1 MKAIVIVALVFGT
14 LTIALVAQ
22 RPPSTTPGASR
33 TTALAAP
40 TLPALSYTCIHHPD
54 VLETKPGTCPI
65 CKLELVPV
73 RLDGAWMCPVH
84 TAVIES
90 TTGTCRLCGRALI
103 PVTVS
108 LTWTCRNDQVEHLE
122 PGNCADGSPRIGR
135 RALRPHGNHN
145 PQHGGQ
151 FFMAPDNWHHLEGAL
166 PAQRVFRLYLY
177 DDYGRPLATEKI
189 RDVQA
194 RVVTKEDFDP
204 NTRKTTDVV
213 AFPLKVVRNRPYLE
227 ARVDTAALPAEM
239 TAKVRFGSDQP
250 EYRFDF
256 TFAQLT
262 KDPLVPVAGP
272 AQAKSAPPQPSTPA
286 IATPAGTAPTPGAT
300 VPGGDPA
307 LTPLPIP
314 ATMSGIVDQLKARQ
328 RQVGELVMRGDFGAV
343 WVPAFQAKDLAIAL
357 EPHLAHL
364 PTEQRDV
371 AEPAINNVVR
381 TAWLLDAAGDVGNR
395 QQIELVYTSFASAIA
410 KLVTAFEGL

>member
-1 MKAIVIVALVFGT
+1 MRFSFAAFLVLFLVLVSTG
-14 LTIALVAQ
+14 TIAAQ
-22 RPPSTTPGASR
+22 RPR
-33 TTALAAP
+33 TAAAP
-40 TLPALSYTCIHHPD
+40 ALPALSYSCIHHPD
-54 VLETKPGTCPI
+54 VLESKPGTCPI
-65 CKLELVPV
+65 CKLALVPV

-90 TTGTCRLCGRALI
+90 ASGTCRLCRRTLI

-108 LTWTCRNDQVEHLE
+108 LTWTCRDDRSEHLE
-122 PGNCADGSPRIGR
+122 PGNCADGSPRIGK

-151 FFMAPDNWHHLEGAL
+151 FFMAPDNWHHLEGAY

-177 DDYGRPLATEKI
+177 DDYGRPLAADKI
-189 RDVQA
+189 RAVQA
-194 RVVTKEDFDP
+194 RVVTKENFDP
-204 NTRKTTDVV
+204 ATRQTTDVL
-213 AFPLKVVRNRPYLE
+213 AFALKAVRNRPYLE

-239 TAKVRFGSDQP
+239 TAKVRFANDQP

-256 TFAQLT
+256 TFEKLT
-262 KDPLVPVAGP
+262 KEPFVPLAPATQVAAAAAQPAATSAAPV
-272 AQAKSAPPQPSTPA
+272 T
-286 IATPAGTAPTPGAT
+286 TAPSGP
-300 VPGGDPA
+300 DPA

-314 ATMSGIVDQLKARQ
+314 STMSGIVDQLKTRQ
-328 RQVGELVMRGDFGAV
+328 RQVGDLVMRGDFSAV

-364 PTEQRDV
+364 SDARRNV
-371 AEPAINNVVR
+371 AEPAISAVVR

-395 QQIELVYTSFASAIA
+395 QQIESAYGLFAAA
-410 KLVTAFEGL
+410 VADLATAFEGL

>member
-1 MKAIVIVALVFGT
+1 MGGGMRTLVFVALVFAT
-14 LTIALVAQ
+14 LTTALVAQ
-22 RPPSTTPGASR
+22 RPR
-33 TTALAAP
+33 TAALAAP
-40 TLPALSYTCIHHPD
+40 ALPALSYTCVHHPD

-65 CKLELVPV
+65 CKLALVPV

-84 TAVIES
+84 SAVIES
-90 TTGTCRLCGRALI
+90 TTGKCRLCGRALI

-108 LTWTCRNDQVEHLE
+108 LTWTCRDDQVEHLE
-122 PGNCADGSPRIGR
+122 PGNCADGSPRIGK

-177 DDYGRPLATEKI
+177 DDYGRPLAAEKI

-204 NTRKTTDVV
+204 ATRKTTDVV

-227 ARVDTAALPAEM
+227 ARVDTSALPAEM
-239 TAKVRFGSDQP
+239 TAKVRFGNDLP

-256 TFAQLT
+256 TFEKLT

-272 AQAKSAPPQPSTPA
+272 TQAKSSPTQPA
-286 IATPAGTAPTPGAT
+286 APTAAATTPTTTAT
-300 VPGGDPA
+300 VPGPDPA
-307 LTPLPIP
+307 LTSLPIP
-314 ATMSGIVDQLKARQ
+314 ATMSGIVDQLKMRQ

-364 PTEQRDV
+364 PSEKRDI

-395 QQIELVYTSFASAIA
+395 QQIELVYTSFAAA
-410 KLVTAFEGL
+410 VTNLAAAFEGL

>member
-1 MKAIVIVALVFGT
+1 MKSIFIAALVFGT
-14 LTIALVAQ
+14 LTTVLVAQ
-22 RPPSTTPGASR
+22 RGAS
-33 TTALAAP
+33 TALKGAP
-40 TLPALSYTCIHHPD
+40 ALPALSYTCVHHPD

-65 CKLELVPV
+65 CKLALVPV

-84 TAVIES
+84 SAVIES
-90 TTGTCRLCGRALI
+90 TNGKCRLCGRALI

-108 LTWTCRNDQVEHLE
+108 LTWTCRDDQAEHLE
-122 PGNCADGSPRIGR
+122 PGNCADGSPRIGK

-177 DDYGRPLATEKI
+177 DDYGRPLATDKI

-204 NTRKTTDVV
+204 ATRKTTDVV
-213 AFPLKVVRNRPYLE
+213 AFPLKTVRNRPYLE
-227 ARVDTAALPAEM
+227 ARVDSSTLPAEM

-256 TFAQLT
+256 TFEKIT

-272 AQAKSAPPQPSTPA
+272 TQAGSTPRQPSTS
-286 IATPAGTAPTPGAT
+286 ITATPAPTAPTSGAT
-300 VPGGDPA
+300 GSDPA

-314 ATMSGIVDQLKARQ
+314 TTMDGIVAQLKMRQ
-328 RQVGELVMRGDFGAV
+328 RQVGELVSRGDFAAI

-364 PTEQRDV
+364 AAGKRDV
-371 AEPAINNVVR
+371 AEPAINTVVR

-395 QQIELVYTSFASAIA
+395 QQIELVFASFTSAVA
-410 KLVTAFEGL
+410 SLVAAFEGL

>member
-1 MKAIVIVALVFGT
+1 MKSIFIVALVFGT
-14 LTIALVAQ
+14 LTTALVAQ
-22 RPPSTTPGASR
+22 RATQSALKGAPS
-33 TTALAAP
+33 
-40 TLPALSYTCIHHPD
+40 LPALSYTCVHHPD

-65 CKLELVPV
+65 CKLALVPV

-84 TAVIES
+84 SAVIES
-90 TTGTCRLCGRALI
+90 TTGKCRLCGRALI

-108 LTWTCRNDQVEHLE
+108 LTWTCRDDQVEHLE
-122 PGNCADGSPRIGR
+122 PGNCADGSPRIGK

-177 DDYGRPLATEKI
+177 DDYGRPLAADKI

-204 NTRKTTDVV
+204 ATRKTTDVV
-213 AFPLKVVRNRPYLE
+213 AFPLKAVRNRPYLE
-227 ARVDTAALPAEM
+227 ARVDASTLPAEM
-239 TAKVRFGSDQP
+239 TAKVRFGNDQP

-256 TFAQLT
+256 TFEKVT

-272 AQAKSAPPQPSTPA
+272 TQATSRPTQPAAATSA
-286 IATPAGTAPTPGAT
+286 ATTATSATTAPGP
-300 VPGGDPA
+300 DPA

-328 RQVGELVMRGDFGAV
+328 RQVGDLVMRGDFGAV

-364 PTEQRDV
+364 DPAKRDV

-395 QQIELVYTSFASAIA
+395 QQIELVFTSFTAAVA
-410 KLVTAFEGL
+410 NLVAAFEGL

>member
-1 MKAIVIVALVFGT
+1 MGGGMRSLLIAALVLST
-14 LTIALVAQ
+14 LTTALVAQ
-22 RPPSTTPGASR
+22 RPRTASST
-33 TTALAAP
+33 AP
-40 TLPALSYTCIHHPD
+40 ALPALSYTCIHHPD
-54 VLETKPGTCPI
+54 VLETKPGACPI
-65 CKLELVPV
+65 CKLALVPV

-84 TAVIES
+84 SAVIEP
-90 TTGTCRLCGRALI
+90 TTGKCRLCGRALI

-108 LTWTCRNDQVEHLE
+108 LTWTCRDDQVEHLE
-122 PGNCADGSPRIGR
+122 PGNCADGSPRIGK

-151 FFMAPDNWHHLEGAL
+151 FFMAPDNWHHLEGAY
-166 PAQRVFRLYLY
+166 PAQRTFRLYLY
-177 DDYGRPLATEKI
+177 DDYGRPLAAEKI

-204 NTRKTTDVV
+204 ATRKTTDVV
-213 AFPLKVVRNRPYLE
+213 AFPLKAVRNRPYLE
-227 ARVDTAALPAEM
+227 ARVDRSALPAEM

-256 TFAQLT
+256 TFEKLT
-262 KDPLVPVAGP
+262 RDPLVPVASP
-272 AQAKSAPPQPSTPA
+272 TQAKSTPA
-286 IATPAGTAPTPGAT
+286 QPAAPTAAATTPTTTATAPGP
-300 VPGGDPA
+300 DPA

-357 EPHLAHL
+357 EPHLVHL
-364 PTEQRDV
+364 PSEKRDI

-395 QQIELVYTSFASAIA
+395 QQIELVYASFTAAVANLAS
-410 KLVTAFEGL
+410 AFEGL

>member
-1 MKAIVIVALVFGT
+1 MKYIFIAALVFGT
-14 LTIALVAQ
+14 LTTVVVAQ
-22 RPPSTTPGASR
+22 RARPA
-33 TTALAAP
+33 AVAAP
-40 TLPALSYTCIHHPD
+40 ALPALSYTCIHHPD

-90 TTGTCRLCGRALI
+90 ATGKCRLCGRTLI

-108 LTWTCRNDQVEHLE
+108 LTWTCRDDQVEHLE
-122 PGNCADGSPRIGR
+122 PGNCADGSPRIGK

-204 NTRKTTDVV
+204 ATRKTTDVV

-227 ARVDTAALPAEM
+227 ARVDTPALPAEM
-239 TAKVRFGSDQP
+239 TAKVRFGNDQP

-256 TFAQLT
+256 TFEKLT

-272 AQAKSAPPQPSTPA
+272 TQAKSTTTQPTAQAAAATTPA
-286 IATPAGTAPTPGAT
+286 ITTPTAAATSPG
-300 VPGGDPA
+300 PDPA
-307 LTPLPIP
+307 LTPLPVP
-314 ATMSGIVDQLKARQ
+314 ATMSGILDQLKMRQ

-364 PTEQRDV
+364 DPAKRDI

-395 QQIELVYTSFASAIA
+395 QQIESVFTSFTSAVAS
-410 KLVTAFEGL
+410 LVSAFEGL

>member
-1 MKAIVIVALVFGT
+1 MKYVFVAALVFVT
-14 LTIALVAQ
+14 LTTALVAQ
-22 RPPSTTPGASR
+22 RGRTP
-33 TTALAAP
+33 AP
-40 TLPALSYTCIHHPD
+40 APATLPALSYTCIHHPD

-65 CKLELVPV
+65 CKLALVPV

-84 TAVIES
+84 SAVIES
-90 TTGTCRLCGRALI
+90 ATGTCRLCGRALI

-108 LTWTCRNDQVEHLE
+108 LTWTCRDDQIEHLE
-122 PGNCADGSPRIGR
+122 PGNCADGSPRIGK

-177 DDYGRPLATEKI
+177 DDYGRPLATNKI

-204 NTRKTTDVV
+204 ATRKATDVV
-213 AFPLKVVRNRPYLE
+213 AFPLKTVRNRPYLE
-227 ARVDTAALPAEM
+227 ARVERSSLPAEM
-239 TAKVRFGSDQP
+239 TAKVRFGNDQP

-256 TFAQLT
+256 TFEKLT
-262 KDPLVPVAGP
+262 KDPLVLVAGP
-272 AQAKSAPPQPSTPA
+272 TQAKSTPA
-286 IATPAGTAPTPGAT
+286 QASPSSQPAVATASAATAPGP
-300 VPGGDPA
+300 DPA

-314 ATMSGIVDQLKARQ
+314 ATMSGIVDQLKTRQ

-364 PTEQRDV
+364 DPSKRDV

-395 QQIELVYTSFASAIA
+395 QQIELVYTSFTSAVA
-410 KLVTAFEGL
+410 NLVAAFDGL

>member
-1 MKAIVIVALVFGT
+1 MKAIFIAAFVLCT
-14 LTIALVAQ
+14 LTTVLVAQ
-22 RPPSTTPGASR
+22 RGTRTVAS
-33 TTALAAP
+33 AAP
-40 TLPALSYTCIHHPD
+40 VLPALSYTCIHHPD

-90 TTGTCRLCGRALI
+90 TTGKCRLCGRTLI

-108 LTWTCRNDQVEHLE
+108 LTWSCRNDPVEHLE
-122 PGNCADGSPRIGR
+122 PGNCADGSPRIGKR
-135 RALRPHGNHN
+135 TLRPHGNHN

-166 PAQRVFRLYLY
+166 PAPRVFRLYLY
-177 DDYGRPLATEKI
+177 DDYGRPLAVEKI
-189 RDVQA
+189 RDIQA

-227 ARVDTAALPAEM
+227 ARVDTATLPAEM
-239 TAKVRFGSDQP
+239 TAKVRFGGDQP

-262 KDPLVPVAGP
+262 KDPLIPIAGP
-272 AQAKSAPPQPSTPA
+272 TQAKSAPTQPATPA
-286 IATPAGTAPTPGAT
+286 VATPAGTVPTAGAT
-300 VPGGDPA
+300 APGGDPA

-314 ATMSGIVDQLKARQ
+314 ATMSGIVDQLKARE
-328 RQVGELVMRGDFGAV
+328 RQVGDLVMRGDFGAV

-364 PTEQRDV
+364 PQDKRDV

-395 QQIELVYTSFASAIA
+395 QQIELVYTSFASAVA

>member
-1 MKAIVIVALVFGT
+1 MKSIFIAALVFGT
-14 LTIALVAQ
+14 LTTVLAAQ
-22 RPPSTTPGASR
+22 RGPST
-33 TTALAAP
+33 AP
-40 TLPALSYTCIHHPD
+40 KSAPALPAISYTCIHHAD
-54 VLETKPGTCPI
+54 VLETKPGSCPI
-65 CKLELVPV
+65 CKLALVPV

-84 TAVIES
+84 SAVIES
-90 TTGTCRLCGRALI
+90 TTGKCRLCGRALI
-103 PVTVS
+103 PVMVS
-108 LTWTCRNDQVEHLE
+108 LTWTCRDDQVEHLE
-122 PGNCADGSPRIGR
+122 PGNCADSSPRIGK

-204 NTRKTTDVV
+204 ATRKTTDVV
-213 AFPLKVVRNRPYLE
+213 AFPLKTVRNRPYLE
-227 ARVDTAALPAEM
+227 ARVDTTALPAEM
-239 TAKVRFGSDQP
+239 TAKVRFGNEQP

-256 TFAQLT
+256 TFEKLT
-262 KDPLVPVAGP
+262 KDPLVPIAGP
-272 AQAKSAPPQPSTPA
+272 VQAKSAPSQPSSVAAPA
-286 IATPAGTAPTPGAT
+286 ATAPTTGAT
-300 VPGGDPA
+300 VPGGDAA

-364 PTEQRDV
+364 PQEKRDL

-395 QQIELVYTSFASAIA
+395 QQIESVFTSFSAA
-410 KLVTAFEGL
+410 VGSLVTAFEGL

>member
-1 MKAIVIVALVFGT
+1 MKAIFIAALVCGT
-14 LTIALVAQ
+14 LTTALVAQ
-22 RPPSTTPGASR
+22 RPSPTPVASR
-33 TTALAAP
+33 TTAPA
-40 TLPALSYTCIHHPD
+40 LPALSYTCIHHPD

-65 CKLELVPV
+65 CKLALVPV

-84 TAVIES
+84 SAVIES
-90 TTGTCRLCGRALI
+90 TTGKCRLCGRALI

-108 LTWTCRNDQVEHLE
+108 LTWTCRDDQVEHLE
-122 PGNCADGSPRIGR
+122 PGNCADGSPRIGK

-166 PAQRVFRLYLY
+166 PAQRTFRLYLY
-177 DDYGRPLATEKI
+177 DDYGRPLAAEKI

-204 NTRKTTDVV
+204 ATRKTTDVV
-213 AFPLKVVRNRPYLE
+213 AFPLKTVRNRAYLE
-227 ARVDTAALPAEM
+227 ARVDTSALPAEM

-256 TFAQLT
+256 TFEKLT

-272 AQAKSAPPQPSTPA
+272 TQAKSTPA
-286 IATPAGTAPTPGAT
+286 QPATTVPAAATPTSAATAPGP
-300 VPGGDPA
+300 DPA
-307 LTPLPIP
+307 LMPLPMP
-314 ATMSGIVDQLKARQ
+314 TTMSGIVDQLKARQ

-364 PTEQRDV
+364 PSEKRDI

-395 QQIELVYTSFASAIA
+395 QQIELVYASFTAAVANLAS
-410 KLVTAFEGL
+410 AFEGL